1 MIDSHIHA
9 DTRSSEDFE
18 IMFNAGV
25 KTAISCSYYPYTA
38 KNNPDILINHF
49 ERILNFET
57 KRVKQYNIDLKVSLG
72 IHPTNTI
79 KNDKLIYEFL
89 ANAIDNNQIVAIGEI
104 GLDENTELERI
115 AFKKQLEL
123 ANDKKAKVIVHTPRK
138 NKKEIL
144 KDIKEII
151 LETIDPK
158 LVVIDHINQD
168 TIEDVIDE
176 EFTIGLTVQ
185 PHKLSPQDASNILK
199 EYGFNK
205 FLLNSDI
212 SNKPSNILSVPNTIK
227 ELKNNDFSKKDID
240 KVAFKNA
247 QKFFNI

>member
-1 MIDSHIHA
+1 MIDTHIHA

-18 IMFNAGV
+18 IMFKAGIT
-25 KTAISCSYYPYTA
+25 TAITCSYYPYTP

-57 KRVKQYNIDLKVSLG
+57 KRVKHYNIDLKVALG

-79 KNDKLIYEFL
+79 KNDEAIYNFL
-89 ANAIDNNQIVAIGEI
+89 SNTIDNKQIIAIGEI

-123 ANDKKAKVIVHTPRK
+123 ANDKKTKVIVHTPRK
-138 NKKEIL
+138 NKKETL
-144 KDIKEII
+144 KDIKNII
-151 LETIDPK
+151 LESIDPK
-158 LVVIDHINQD
+158 LVVIDHINQE

-176 EFTIGLTVQ
+176 KFTIGLTVQ
-185 PHKLSPQDASNILK
+185 PHKLSPIDAVNILD
-199 EYGFNK
+199 EYGFDK

-227 ELKNNDFSKKDID
+227 ELENNNYSKKDID